1 MMASDSK
8 LTDDRLAS
16 IEQGA
21 RERHTLMDRVI
32 VELVEEVRR
41 LRGVVAEDPANVGER
56 TDPEHPQE
64 PT

>member
-1 MMASDSK
+1 MVTDSR

-32 VELVEEVRR
+32 IELVEEVRR
-41 LRGVVAEDPANVGER
+41 LRGVVAGGATDSCER
-56 TDPEHPQE
+56 TDVDHPPESA
-64 PT
+64 